1 MIRHAPSLRRSLALL
16 GASLLVLG
24 LTGATSVNAQEGPQ
38 DDRESSVVQGPDRR
52 EAPDRQAPRAAG
64 TGAATITVTTL
75 ADEFNTGAGCSLR
88 EAVEAADTNAAF
100 GGCPA
105 GAGDDT
111 IVLPAGT
118 LTLSIAPVGNP
129 DDNASGDI
137 DVNSPVT
144 IQGTGMTTTTIN
156 GANLDRVFDIFSGP
170 FTAEISSLT
179 ITGASSGSGFLE
191 AGAIWCS
198 VDLTLRNVAMVNNTS
213 ADFGGAIACGA
224 GSLTVLNSTFS
235 GNEAATDGGA
245 IWTGNTPLTI
255 SSSTITDNESL
266 TDDGGGIAA
275 DDGGT
280 VSLTNSTVSGNRADD
295 LGGGL
300 YVDGEATIVGSTI
313 SGNEAG
319 DLGGGIQ
326 AITDSTVQLT
336 NSTVSGNRA
345 VASGGGVRLD
355 GGGGV
360 TLTILNTTITGN
372 LGESDGAG
380 AGSGG
385 GISNGAPDNTAT
397 LKNTILAGNSVGAT
411 GTGPDCAG
419 DPLSSQGNNIVG
431 TTADCTFTAAAG
443 DKVNT
448 NPNLGPLADNGG
460 PTMTHALLSGSP
472 AIDGGGVGAPPTDQ
486 RGLGRVGPPDIGA
499 YELAFCQ
506 KVPVNRIGTDGNDS
520 ILGTPGSDGVLAFEG
535 NDTVRTKGGG
545 DAVCAAG
552 GKDKVKGG
560 GGKDRVKGGPGK
572 DTLAGQGGKDTLV
585 GQGANDKLK
594 GGGGKDKLKGGPG
607 NDLHNGGPGTDT
619 CRGGSGNNTFK
630 NCE

>member
-1 MIRHAPSLRRSLALL
+1 MIRHASSLRRSLALL

-24 LTGATSVNAQEGPQ
+24 LPGATSVNAQEGPQ

-52 EAPDRQAPRAAG
+52 EAPDRQASRAAG
-64 TGAATITVTTL
+64 AETATITVTTL

-118 LTLSIAPVGNP
+118 HTLSIPPDASP
-129 DDNASGDI
+129 DDNADGDI
-137 DVNSPVT
+137 DVNSAVT
-144 IQGTGMTTTTIN
+144 IQGAGTSATTIN
-156 GANLDRVFDIFSGP
+156 GGGLDRIFDFFSGP
-170 FTAEISSLT
+170 FAAEISSLT
-179 ITGASSGSGFLE
+179 LTGASSGSGFPE

-198 VDLTLRNVAMVNNTS
+198 EDLTLRDIALQGNTS
-213 ADFGGAIACGA
+213 AAHGGAIACA
-224 GSLTVLNSTFS
+224 GTTLTILNSTFS
-235 GNEAATDGGA
+235 GNTATTDGGA
-245 IWTGNTPLTI
+245 IWTSAVTLVV
-255 SSSTITDNESL
+255 SSSTLTGNEAQ

-275 DDGGT
+275 DDDGT
-280 VSLTNSTVSGNRADD
+280 LSLTNSTVSGNRADD

-300 YVDGEATIVGSTI
+300 YTDGAATIVGSTI

-319 DLGGGIQ
+319 DSGGGIQ
-326 AITDSTVQLT
+326 AITDSPVELT
-336 NSTVSGNRA
+336 NSSLSGNRA
-345 VASGGGVRLD
+345 VEDGGGIRLDSGGGVTFT
-355 GGGGV
+355 
-360 TLTILNTTITGN
+360 TLNATISANVA
-372 LGESDGAG
+372 ESDGAG
-380 AGSGG
+380 AGFGG
-385 GISNGAPDNTAT
+385 GISNGDAT
-397 LKNTILAGNSVGAT
+397 NVSNLKNVILAGNSVGAT
-411 GTGPDCAG
+411 GTGPDCGG
-419 DPLSSQGNNIVG
+419 DALTSQGNNIVG
-431 TTADCTFTAAAG
+431 TTADCTFTAAAA

-472 AIDGGGVGAPPTDQ
+472 AIDAAGAGAPPTDQ

-535 NDTVRTKGGG
+535 NDTVRTKAGG
-545 DAVCAAG
+545 DGVCAAG

-572 DTLAGQGGKDTLV
+572 DTLAGQGGKDTLA
-585 GQGANDKLK
+585 GQGGNDKLK

-607 NDLHNGGPGTDT
+607 NDLHNGGPGKDT